1 MKSKVGIY
9 SLLLA
14 IAGFISLEIALHL
27 KWLEGPFWRILTTGF
42 EAGTI
47 GGLADW
53 FAVSALFYEI
63 PIPYVR
69 KHTNII
75 VKNREK
81 LTEGIVELVT
91 TKWLSPEVLQ
101 ERLANVQIASSLLKS
116 LETRENVVKLL
127 DFIRLIFLRF
137 AGELDHPKLPVILQ
151 KFLKGQVQS
160 IDLASPLGTWLR
172 EAISGNKH
180 HELVSMALNQFSLSI
195 HEPETRLLVL
205 KKLKGALEA
214 YAKRDWV
221 KKSAVWLGQR
231 TGGIDPDLLTD
242 RILDLALL
250 MVEETKDD
258 PNHPLRRKLDQYLL
272 EFAQNLENG
281 EEQTLAYMAHLK
293 QNWVLNDRTKG
304 ILSGILLQLKGN
316 VADQLKSTDT
326 PLMQFIQKQ
335 LIRFLEELREN
346 KGSRFQLDQWI
357 RASVSQL
364 VHQYHHE
371 LGNMVRSSL
380 GKLEDKEIMLQ
391 IKEKVGNDLQYIRLN
406 GAVVGGMVGLLIAT
420 VRWLLL

>member
-14 IAGFISLEIALHL
+14 IIGFVSLETALHL

-101 ERLANVQIASSLLKS
+101 EKLANMQIATTLLRS
-116 LETRENVVKLL
+116 LETRENVGKLL
-127 DFIRLIFLRF
+127 DFIRQIFLRF
-137 AGELDHPKLPVILQ
+137 AGEMDHPKLPVLLQ
-151 KFLKGQVQS
+151 KFLKDKLRH
-160 IDLASPLGTWLR
+160 IDLARPLGRWLR
-172 EAISGNKH
+172 EAITGRKH
-180 HELVSMALNQFSLSI
+180 HELMSMALNQFSLSI
-195 HEPETRLLVL
+195 REPETRMLVL
-205 KKLKGALEA
+205 NKLKEALAA
-214 YAKRDWV
+214 YANRDWV
-221 KKSAVWLGQR
+221 KKSAVWIGRR

-242 RILDLALL
+242 RILDLALV

-258 PNHPLRRKLDQYLL
+258 PNHPLRLKLDQYLL
-272 EFAQNLENG
+272 EFADNLENG
-281 EEQTLAYMAHLK
+281 EEKTLAYVEKLK
-293 QNWVLNDRTKG
+293 QNWVLNDKTKG
-304 ILSGILLQLKGN
+304 IIREILLQMKGN
-316 VADQLKSTDT
+316 VADQLVNIDT
-326 PLMQFIQKQ
+326 PLMQFIQNQ
-335 LIRFLEELREN
+335 LIRFLEDLRADSE
-346 KGSRFQLDQWI
+346 SRSQLDQWI
-357 RASVSQL
+357 RSSVTQL
-364 VHQYHHE
+364 VNQYHHE

-380 GKLEDKEIMLQ
+380 GKLDDKGIMLQ

-406 GAVVGGMVGLLIAT
+406 GAVVGGMVGILIAT